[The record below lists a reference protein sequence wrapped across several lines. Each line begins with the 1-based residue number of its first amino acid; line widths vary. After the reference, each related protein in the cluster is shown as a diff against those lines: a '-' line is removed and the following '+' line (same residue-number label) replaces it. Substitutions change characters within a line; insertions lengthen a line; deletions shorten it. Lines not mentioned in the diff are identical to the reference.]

1 MATVTNT
8 AESPEST
15 ADLRAVIARLA
26 KNGIVRS
33 LIRAV
38 LVGFGI
44 MVIAFTLIRLIP
56 GDPVMILL
64 GDQATPESIVQ
75 YRAYLGLN
83 GTIPEQFISYI
94 SGILRG
100 DLGTSVVT
108 QQPVMD
114 TVTRRLPVTLWLI
127 GVTVIMALVLALPI
141 GVLAALYRRGWFGQ
155 VFRISA
161 SVLLAT
167 PVFFSGV
174 VAILVISMQLGLAPV
189 AWSERNSAFPNS
201 LRYLWLPG
209 LVLCTV
215 LVPILARVLQSS
227 IVDTLEQEFVE
238 SAVVRGLP
246 RRIVVWRYLLRPSLA
261 PTVALLG
268 YMIGALLGA
277 AVVVELVF
285 NIPGIGTAL
294 IDAVL
299 KRDYSMVQ
307 GILFVFGFIVVLV
320 SFFSDVVSGWLDP
333 RTKAT

>member
-1 MATVTNT
+1 M
-8 AESPEST
+8 
-15 ADLRAVIARLA
+15 ARLA
-26 KNGIVRS
+26 KNTVIRS
-33 LIRAV
+33 LIRAL

-56 GDPVMILL
+56 GDPVLILL

-75 YRAYLGLN
+75 YRAFLGLN
-83 GTIPEQFISYI
+83 GTIPEQFIGYVT
-94 SGILRG
+94 GVLRG

-108 QQPVMD
+108 RQPVID
-114 TVTRRLPVTLWLI
+114 TVTRRLPITLWLI
-127 GVTVIMALVLALPI
+127 GTTVVMALLLAMPI
-141 GVLAALYRRGWFGQ
+141 GVAAALHRRSWFGQ

-174 VAILVISMQLGLAPV
+174 LAILLFAMQLGLAPV
-189 AWSERNSAFPNS
+189 AGYRGEFPNN

-246 RRIVVWRYLLRPSLA
+246 RRILVWRYLLRPSLA
-261 PTVALLG
+261 PTIALLG

-299 KRDYSMVQ
+299 NRDYSMVQ

-320 SFFSDVVSGWLDP
+320 SFVSDVISGVLDP
-333 RTKAT
+333 RTKST

>member
-1 MATVTNT
+1 
-8 AESPEST
+8 
-15 ADLRAVIARLA
+15 
-26 KNGIVRS
+26 
-33 LIRAV
+33 
-38 LVGFGI
+38 
-44 MVIAFTLIRLIP
+44 
-56 GDPVMILL
+56 
-64 GDQATPESIVQ
+64 
-75 YRAYLGLN
+75 
-83 GTIPEQFISYI
+83 TIPEQCISYI

-114 TVTRRLPVTLWLI
+114 TVTRRLPITLWLI
-127 GVTVIMALVLALPI
+127 GVTMIMALLLALPI

-155 VFRISA
+155 FFRISA

-189 AWSERNSAFPNS
+189 AWSERNSAFPNN

-238 SAVVRGLP
+238 SAVVRGLL
-246 RRIVVWRYLLRPSLA
+246 RRIIVWRYLLRPSLA
-261 PTVALLG
+261 PTIALLG

-320 SFFSDVVSGWLDP
+320 SFVSDIVSGWLDP
-333 RTKAT
+333 RTKVS

>member
-1 MATVTNT
+1 MATLTDT
-8 AESPEST
+8 AEPPKST
-15 ADLRAVIARLA
+15 ANLRAVAARLA
-26 KNGIVRS
+26 KNSMVRS
-33 LIRAV
+33 LIRAL

-64 GDQATPESIVQ
+64 GDQATPESVVQ

-83 GTIPEQFISYI
+83 GSIPEQFVNYV
-94 SGILRG
+94 SGVLRG
-100 DLGTSVVT
+100 DLGTSVIT
-108 QQPVMD
+108 RQPVIN
-114 TVTRRLPVTLWLI
+114 TVSRRLPVTLWLI
-127 GVTVIMALVLALPI
+127 GTTVILALLMALPI
-141 GVLAALYRRGWFGQ
+141 GVLAALYRRSWFGQ
-155 VFRISA
+155 VFRIGA

-174 VAILVISMQLGLAPV
+174 VAILLISIQLGLAPV
-189 AWSERNSAFPNS
+189 AWSERNSAFPNN
-201 LRYLWLPG
+201 LRYLWLPA

-227 IVDTLEQEFVE
+227 VVDTLEQEFVE

-246 RRIVVWRYLLRPSLA
+246 RRILVWRYLLRPSMA
-261 PTVALLG
+261 PTIALLG

-299 KRDYSMVQ
+299 NRDYSMVQ

-320 SFFSDVVSGWLDP
+320 SFASDVVSGWLDP
-333 RTKAT
+333 RTKAG